1 MEIIDL
7 GEIKDVNFNVLTDTD
22 IVEHLKTM
30 VVDNKNIYPLHW
42 FSFIVANKEN
52 EVWKTKLIR
61 LAFLEAC
68 INYKNTRNY
77 YSTEIFNK
85 IKEIENKFGSILKI
99 L

>member
-7 GEIKDVNFNVLTDTD
+7 GEIKDVNPNILTDTD
-22 IVEHLKTM
+22 ITEHLKTM

-61 LAFLEAC
+61 LAFLESC

-85 IKEIENKFGSILKI
+85 IKEIENNFGSILKI

>member
-7 GEIKDVNFNVLTDTD
+7 GEIKTVDLNILTDTD
-22 IVEHLKTM
+22 IAEHLKTM
-30 VVDNKNIYPLHW
+30 TVDNKNIYPLHC

-52 EVWKTKLIR
+52 EVWKAKLIR

-85 IKEIENKFGSILKI
+85 IKEIENNFGSILKI
-99 L
+99 F

>member
-7 GEIKDVNFNVLTDTD
+7 GEIKDVNPNILTDTD
-22 IVEHLKTM
+22 ITEHLKTM

-42 FSFIVANKEN
+42 FSFIVTNKEN

-61 LAFLEAC
+61 LAFLEDC

-85 IKEIENKFGSILKI
+85 IKEIENNFGSILKI